1 MIEPSPLSQQL
12 HLAGHAHG
20 SSNSAKQ
27 TPRGSR
33 NLSLGTT
40 LSNPSVSASTP
51 ESVEERNDME
61 LEAAEVDV
69 TPVTDQVED
78 AIPESQ
84 PGC

>member
-1 MIEPSPLSQQL
+1 MTSSEP
-12 HLAGHAHG
+12 G
-20 SSNSAKQ
+20 
-27 TPRGSR
+27 
-33 NLSLGTT
+33 
-40 LSNPSVSASTP
+40 VSASTP

-69 TPVTDQVED
+69 TRVADQVEG